1 MTETSA
7 ALPREEDSIPETE
20 AIPEPEGETEIIV
33 TDYSI
38 GQDNVAPRYVL
49 EFDFHQKVFSISA
62 LGIVGFTILALAWPT
77 VISEALEKGLEAK
90 TLGLQPWLSMVL
102 AGGGLILAL
111 AAAVC
116 KRLLALLGTVA
127 TDPFTA
133 SNTRRLRQIGWLI
146 LAMQP
151 VGFFVGWV
159 GTHLPPDHD
168 YGDGFGVSF
177 TSLLAA
183 LLSFVL
189 AELFERGRAMRDDL
203 EGTV

>member
-1 MTETSA
+1 MNSPKSLPTA
-7 ALPREEDSIPETE
+7 ALLFT
-20 AIPEPEGETEIIV
+20 
-33 TDYSI
+33 
-38 GQDNVAPRYVL
+38 VAAV
-49 EFDFHQKVFSISA
+49 
-62 LGIVGFTILALAWPT
+62 LALAWPT
-77 VISEALEKGLEAK
+77 VISEALEKGFEAK
-90 TLGLQPWLSMVL
+90 TLGLQPWLSLIL

-111 AAAVC
+111 AAAVFE
-116 KRLLALLGTVA
+116 RLLALLDTVA

-133 SNTRRLRQIGWLI
+133 PNTLRLRQIGWLI

-151 VGFFVGWV
+151 VGFLVGWI

-168 YGDGFGVSF
+168 YGDGFGISV